1 MSVHEMTDLVDK
13 PILIAKLEEFEK
25 LFGIFEE
32 GENKGKGRGGS
43 GGSISSVRHSLV
55 VDGKTINLVEQT
67 EQLKRF
73 AEVARRFETVL
84 CCRMS
89 PLHKAKI
96 VAMAK
101 KFPDKPVCAAVGDG
115 ANDVSMIQEAHLGVG
130 IMGKEGRQA
139 VRCSDFAF
147 GKFRFLKKALLVHG
161 HW

>member
-1 MSVHEMTDLVDK
+1 MTVHELTDLVDEAS
-13 PILIAKLEEFEK
+13 LVAKLEEFEK
-25 LFGIFEE
+25 LFGI
-32 GENKGKGRGGS
+32 S
-43 GGSISSVRHSLV
+43 GGGGAGGGGGGEDKGSTNFLRHSLV
-55 VDGKTINLVEQT
+55 VEGNTINLVEKS
-67 EQLKRF
+67 EKLSRF

-101 KFPDKPVCAAVGDG
+101 KFPGKPVCAAVGDG

-147 GKFRFLKKALLVHG
+147 AKFRFLKKAVLVHG